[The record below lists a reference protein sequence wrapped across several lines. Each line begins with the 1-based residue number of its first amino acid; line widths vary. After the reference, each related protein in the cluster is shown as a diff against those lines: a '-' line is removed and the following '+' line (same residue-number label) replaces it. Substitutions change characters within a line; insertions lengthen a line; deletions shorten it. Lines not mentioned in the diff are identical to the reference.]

1 MIRNPLPWPNGARC
15 AVALTFD
22 MDADSILHLAHHTTA
37 DTRVAGMSALRYGP
51 EVAMPRLL
59 EMYRRHG
66 IKQTFFLPGWCMERY
81 PATVEAVMKAGH
93 EIAHH
98 SYLHE
103 HPNELTPE
111 EERYWF
117 ERALDVIVKM
127 TGAKPKGYRA
137 ATYKFSRHTL
147 DILLEHGFDYD
158 ASLFGDDVPY
168 ILKSAKGA
176 KGDVV
181 ELPSHYGL
189 DDWPHYQVSR
199 DFNYIM
205 ALKAPSQALQVFI
218 DEFDAAWEHGG
229 MWISVWHPF
238 LSGRLARAHA
248 IDKLLDHMQRKGKV
262 WFARLDEIAA
272 HARAMMTQGK
282 WQPRVDTLPYY
293 DGPIPELGVAARG
306 ALVKP

>member
-1 MIRNPLPWPNGARC
+1 MIRNKLPWPDGARC

-22 MDADSILHLAHHTTA
+22 MDADSILHLAHHSTA
-37 DTRVAGMSALRYGP
+37 DTRVAALSALRYGP
-51 EVAMPRLL
+51 EVAVPRLL
-59 EMYRRHG
+59 EMYRRHA
-66 IKQTFFLPGWCMERY
+66 IKQTFFIPAWCIERY
-81 PATVEAVMKAGH
+81 PDAVDAILKGGH

-103 HPNELTPE
+103 HPNELSLE

-117 ERALDVIVKM
+117 GRAMDVIVKA
-127 TGAKPKGYRA
+127 TGAKPRGYRA
-137 ATYKFSRHTL
+137 ATYKFSRHSL
-147 DILLEHGFDYD
+147 DIMLEHGLDYD

-168 ILKSAKGA
+168 VLKNA
-176 KGDVV
+176 KGDVI

-199 DFNYIM
+199 DFNYVM
-205 ALKAPSQALQVFI
+205 AVKAPSQALQVFI

-238 LSGRLARAHA
+238 LSGRLARAVA
-248 IDKLLDHMQRKGKV
+248 IDKLLDHMQQKGKV
-262 WFARLDEIAA
+262 WFARLDDIAA
-272 HARAMMTQGK
+272 HARKMMNAGK

-293 DGPIPELGVAARG
+293 DGPIPELGRATPG
-306 ALVKP
+306 LVKP